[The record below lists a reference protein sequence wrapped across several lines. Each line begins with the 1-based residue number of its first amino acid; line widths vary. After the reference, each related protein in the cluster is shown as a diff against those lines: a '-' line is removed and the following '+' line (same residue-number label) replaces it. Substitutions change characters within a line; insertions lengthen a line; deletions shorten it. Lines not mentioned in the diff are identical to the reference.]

1 MRNILLF
8 LIILIVVGC
17 TSHAA
22 YTVFQPVPIENWTLK
37 DTVKIQF
44 DAIQP
49 QGQYALN
56 ICVRTTA
63 VYRNQQMTLPLQVT
77 HKWEHL
83 NDRCT
88 DSITIVL
95 ADNTGHR
102 MGDGINHR
110 DIVANLTTLHLPDTL
125 SGCIAIIPYPNDTI
139 QGISHVGVQLIPTE
153 ERARR

>member
-22 YTVFQPVPIENWTLK
+22 YTVFQPIPIENWTLK
-37 DTVKIQF
+37 DTAKIQL
-44 DAIQP
+44 DVVQP

-56 ICVRTTA
+56 ICVRTTEA
-63 VYRNQQMTLPLQVT
+63 YRYHKTTLPLQVT
-77 HKWEHL
+77 HKWKHR
-83 NDRCT
+83 NDSCT
-88 DSITIVL
+88 DSINIILT
-95 ADNTGHR
+95 DNSGHK
-102 MGDGINHR
+102 MGKGINHR
-110 DIVANLTTLHLPDTL
+110 DIVANLTTLHLPDTV
-125 SGCIAIIPYPNDTI
+125 SGCITILPYPNDTI